1 MIKLAH
7 ESPIFAFDVV
17 QELTDYDYFLVHL
30 FEEVPEYFEHAVA
43 AREKGRHIILDNS
56 IFELGE
62 AFDADDFKKWVEIL
76 KPTEYI
82 VPDVLENAE
91 RTVANMQ
98 NWVPDVPGKVIGVVQ
113 GKTYDEICWCYKEI
127 EPFVDKVAISFD
139 YSYYENQFPVA
150 SKLKAWTL
158 GRRQL
163 LQDLVKD
170 SIINTNKPHHLL
182 GAALM
187 WEFTDYAKKYP
198 WIESLDTSNPVMWA
212 IDKGIY
218 PRDIFSI
225 EEKPAT
231 KLFTLMNW
239 LPRNEAL
246 RTTITEDIEHNVN
259 KFRTVCNG

>member
-1 MIKLAH
+1 MIQLAH
-7 ESPIFAFDVV
+7 ESPLFAFDEV
-17 QELTDYDYFLVHL
+17 QAVTDYDYALVHL
-30 FEEVPEYFEHAVA
+30 FEENPEYFDKFVQ

-62 AFDADDFKKWVEIL
+62 AFDTDAFKKWIEIL

-98 NWVPDVPGKVIGVVQ
+98 NWIPDAPGRVIGVVQ

-139 YSYYENQFPVA
+139 YSYYNNQFPA
-150 SKLKAWTL
+150 QPKLKAWTL
-158 GRRQL
+158 GRKQL

-170 SIINTNKPHHLL
+170 SIINVSKPHHLL
-182 GAALM
+182 GASLM
-187 WEFTDYAKKYP
+187 WEFIGYKEKYP
-198 WIESLDTSNPVMWA
+198 WIESIDTSNPVMWA
-212 IDKGIY
+212 IDKGPY
-218 PRDIFSI
+218 PKNVYEI
-225 EEKPAT
+225 EDKPNT

-239 LPRNEAL
+239 VPHKETL
-246 RTTITEDIEHNVN
+246 RKTITEDIVFNIN
-259 KFRTVCNG
+259 KFKSICND